1 MERHSIYAFTE
12 EQRKSR
18 GDSSLNHQAE
28 KRQQLS
34 GEGKMSVTDS
44 LVLPLVLQKNLAR
57 EMGSQE
63 TLVIEEM
70 HSDRQGSSVFLRLIL
85 YK

>member
-1 MERHSIYAFTE
+1 
-12 EQRKSR
+12 
-18 GDSSLNHQAE
+18 
-28 KRQQLS
+28 
-34 GEGKMSVTDS
+34 MSVTDS
-44 LVLPLVLQKNLAR
+44 LVLPLMLQKNLAR